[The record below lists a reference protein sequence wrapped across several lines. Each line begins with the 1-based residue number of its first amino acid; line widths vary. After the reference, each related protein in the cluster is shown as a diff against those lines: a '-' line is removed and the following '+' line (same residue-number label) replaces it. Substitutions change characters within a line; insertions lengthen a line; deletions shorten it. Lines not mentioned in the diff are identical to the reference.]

1 LILNAVNIVTTNIKL
16 PETPSVVTRDTLIVV
31 VFADGTEINWGEEES
46 AEEAERLSKELEI
59 ELRAVNYVKW
69 HVRTFIQDMKSLLK
83 SLEIDENLLDSIL
96 VDGHSMARQEINK
109 VTVDSIIM
117 NAKSGLRNTVFD
129 KIYSNN
135 FIV

>member
-1 LILNAVNIVTTNIKL
+1 MTSNIKL

-83 SLEIDENLLDSIL
+83 SLDIDENLLDSIL
-96 VDGHSMARQEINK
+96 IDGHSMARQEINK

-117 NAKSGLRNTVFD
+117 NAKSGLMNTVLD
-129 KIYSNN
+129 KIYSDN

>member
-1 LILNAVNIVTTNIKL
+1 LILIAVNIVDTIIKL
-16 PETPSVVTRDTLIVV
+16 PETPSVVARDTLVVV
-31 VFADGTEINWGEEES
+31 VFADGSETIWGKEES

-83 SLEIDENLLDSIL
+83 SLDIDENLLDSIL
-96 VDGHSMARQEINK
+96 IDGHSMARQEINK

-117 NAKSGLRNTVFD
+117 TAERGLRNTVLD